1 MTLKPTEHLGGLGIY
16 LNLDATAILGTL
28 TSGIAEQLAELGE
41 LVAVHDICLGEIGY
55 HIGEAGACGLGDEL
69 GDNVALVLAL
79 AELGGHEARFAG
91 LNGHMELGDVAAL
104 VICDV
109 VVLADLVGERIC
121 KCLLGMLSVILIG
134 ALDGGHCDSS
144 HVVFL
149 SFLGVFPFTVYI
161 IAHPNGKCNRQI
173 AQSFQK
179 VFVYLAQKC
188 EPERYF
194 NGVASGHVTV
204 SCGHGIGRTGHVT
217 AFTIC

>member
-1 MTLKPTEHLGGLGIY
+1 MDSVHIILKKTHILLYRFVQGAAHIARPGRGSNLTLKPAEHLGGLGIY
-16 LNLDATAILGTL
+16 LNLNATAILGTL

-55 HIGEAGACGLGDEL
+55 HIGKAGACGLGDEL

-91 LNGHMELGDVAAL
+91 LNGHMELGDVAAF

-121 KCLLGMLSVILIG
+121 KCLLGMLPVVLVG

-149 SFLGVFPFTVYI
+149 SFLGGVPLYCIYYST
-161 IAHPNGKCNRQI
+161 
-173 AQSFQK
+173 
-179 VFVYLAQKC
+179 
-188 EPERYF
+188 PERKMQ
-194 NGVASGHVTV
+194 
-204 SCGHGIGRTGHVT
+204 
-217 AFTIC
+217 